1 MKHRVL
7 AYSAVVLGVI
17 ALTASFAEPAVSA
30 QGGNT
35 GPTATIAVT
44 CRGTG
49 DLFVNYTYSGF
60 TGAVRG
66 VDFHVA
72 KMGDFVDAAKGGSGQ
87 VVQAF
92 NQTAVGTPINWGTV
106 GAELVNHNG
115 KVIGGSTT
123 GWAAGTAVIC

>member
-7 AYSAVVLGVI
+7 AYVAGGLGGVG
-17 ALTASFAEPAVSA
+17 LTASFAEPAVSA
-30 QGGNT
+30 PGGNT

-49 DLFVNYTYSGF
+49 DLFVNYTYSGV

-66 VDFHVA
+66 VDLHVG
-72 KMGDFVDAAKGGSGQ
+72 KMGAFVDPAKGRSGQ

-106 GAELVNHNG
+106 GAELVSHTG
-115 KVIGGSTT
+115 KVIGGSAH
-123 GWAAGTAVIC
+123 GWGARA

>member
-7 AYSAVVLGVI
+7 AYSAVVLGVV

-30 QGGNT
+30 PGGNT

-106 GAELVNHNG
+106 GAELVSHTG
-115 KVIGGSTT
+115 KVIGGSTI